1 MAMMGRGA
9 LRFVSTMLALGAAAV
24 PVAAQTAPAPQ
35 PTFRWDD
42 HPSIRFG
49 KGTHLDFR
57 ARFQADL
64 RRSDAPLTDEDT
76 TDFDIARRRLGVEGE
91 IKNIVEFQVERELA
105 SGDAW
110 RDVYANYKQFDAVQV
125 QGGKFKI
132 PFSLD
137 ENTSA
142 TNLDFIYRSRIA
154 AFLAPGRDRGVMVHG
169 RVAKRILRYELGLFD
184 RDGRNARS
192 RDTERVSGGQAIA
205 GRIRVEP
212 FRRSKTVMRELEA
225 GVAFTGSDVE
235 EGFPALRGRTVLDAA
250 FFKPDYLVSGRRRR
264 LGVEAQWRPGPFS
277 LKSEY
282 IRVSSERRGLS
293 VEDTDL
299 SPLIS
304 DGWYVSGTWA
314 ITGEKKASGLD
325 TPRKP
330 ILRGGFG
337 AVEVA
342 ARVERLAFK
351 SDAAGEAPSTSP
363 RADAILGNGDRVL
376 TLGVS
381 WYLNRWLKVQ
391 GNVIRESIDDPAQ
404 GPLPA
409 QGTFW
414 SRVLRLQLSI

>member
-1 MAMMGRGA
+1 MAMMGRAA
-9 LRFVSTMLALGAAAV
+9 LRVVSAMLALGAAAA
-24 PVAAQTAPAPQ
+24 PVAAQQAPAPQ

-76 TDFDIARRRLGVEGE
+76 ADFDIARRRLGVEGE

-184 RDGRNARS
+184 RDGRNART
-192 RDTERVSGGQAIA
+192 RDAERVSGGQAMA
-205 GRIRVEP
+205 GRVRVEP

-250 FFKPDYLVSGRRRR
+250 FFKPDFLVRGRRRR

-277 LKSEY
+277 LKSEF
-282 IRVSSERRGLS
+282 IRVSTERRGLS

-342 ARVERLAFK
+342 GRVERLAFK

-363 RADAILGNGDRVL
+363 RADVILGNGDRVL